1 MQKGHKC
8 TYAFV
13 ALGLH
18 SLFGQERY
26 FLYNAALICTEI
38 ETFIYIRYG
47 SCNIYM
53 QTITYVQEL
62 WI

>member
-47 SCNIYM
+47 SLL